1 MERLTRQRDA
11 IHTVLA
17 EAGRP
22 LTPQELLDAAR
33 SHVAGI
39 GIATVYRN
47 LKAMV
52 EAGEIVAVPLPGEA
66 PRYELAGSEHHHH
79 FYCRACDRV
88 FEVHGCPGDMKRLAP
103 RGFQVQAHEL
113 MLYGLCADC
122 ACGAQSA
129 AAVPT

>member
-11 IHTVLA
+11 IQTVLA

-33 SHVAGI
+33 SRVAGI

-47 LKAMV
+47 IKAMV
-52 EAGEIVAVPLPGEA
+52 ESGEIVAVPLPGEA
-66 PRYELAGSEHHHH
+66 PRYELAGNEHHHH
-79 FYCRACDRV
+79 FYCRCCDRV

-103 RGFQVQAHEL
+103 PGFQVQAHEL
-113 MLYGLCADC
+113 MLYGLCAEC
-122 ACGAQSA
+122 AASGQVRPA
-129 AAVPT
+129 APT